1 MAVAEARGAT
11 PLEGDGRRLLVIQ
24 GNPKR
29 TSFCQSLADAY
40 VQGAQASGQVV
51 RQLKLA
57 DAQFDPVLRE
67 GYDLSQTL
75 EPDLLEA
82 QRQIH
87 WAEHLVF
94 IYPVWWNGLPAVLAG
109 FLERVLQP
117 GFAFAQRDQ
126 TWGGEPLLTGRSAEL
141 LVTSDTPPSPW
152 QRLRNQALAVIRA
165 VGVDLIIA
173 ESEVAKAT
181 FYKHFPNHGF
191 VGDLFT
197 VLPQAAAE
205 LRRLKA

>member
-152 QRLRNQALAVIRA
+152 QRLRNQAPIARA
-165 VGVDLIIA
+165 
-173 ESEVAKAT
+173 SRKAS
-181 FYKHFPNHGF
+181 KP
-191 VGDLFT
+191 
-197 VLPQAAAE
+197 AASRCCRYTSTHRCG
-205 LRRLKA
+205 RRTRSSDYAGCRKWSGWGGTSSWFF

>member
-1 MAVAEARGAT
+1 VAVAEARGAT

-40 VQGAQASGQVV
+40 VQGAQARGQVV

-57 DAQFDPVLRE
+57 EAQFDPVLRE

-94 IYPVWWNGLPAVLAG
+94 IYPVWWNGLPALLAG

-126 TWGGEPLLTGRSAEL
+126 TWGGEPLLVGRSAEL

-152 QRLRNQALAVIRA
+152 QRLRNQAPHRQGIQEGLEACGIQVLQVHEYSPVRA
-165 VGVDLIIA
+165 ADEEQRLRWLQ
-173 ESEVAKAT
+173 EV
-181 FYKHFPNHGF
+181 
-191 VGDLFT
+191 
-197 VLPQAAAE
+197 E
-205 LRRLKA
+205 RLGRNE